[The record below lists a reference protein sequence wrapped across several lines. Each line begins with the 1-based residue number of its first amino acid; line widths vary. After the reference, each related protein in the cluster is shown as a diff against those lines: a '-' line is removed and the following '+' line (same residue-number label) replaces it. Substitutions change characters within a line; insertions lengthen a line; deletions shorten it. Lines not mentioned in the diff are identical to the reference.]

1 MRALCAFVTAI
12 PRSGPTMFNEYDVVR
27 LTEDLTPSLKAGTRA
42 VVVMVY
48 GGNPPPHTRLSFST
62 TIIRRS
68 GSRAVRENQIRI
80 DESVRG

>member
-1 MRALCAFVTAI
+1 
-12 PRSGPTMFNEYDVVR
+12 VVR

-48 GGNPPPHTRLSFST
+48 GGNPPAYEVELFDDNHT
-62 TIIRRS
+62 TI
-68 GSRAVRENQIRI
+68 GVETVRENQIRI